1 MTFINYWKSNIFLI
15 IITKTTIELFN
26 FNAFFLVGENNFI
39 DNCQTN
45 EISDGLWN
53 YQKQDFNE
61 IQESNSDNDNFV
73 MIKHIRLVDN

>member
-1 MTFINYWKSNIFLI
+1 M
-15 IITKTTIELFN
+15 N
-26 FNAFFLVGENNFI
+26 FNAFLLIGENNFI

-45 EISDGLWN
+45 EISNGLWD

-73 MIKHIRLVDN
+73 MIKHIRLVIDKKVIMNYTINTIDLL